1 MPRAAAAG
9 GAGRHLQPAG
19 AGRERRAT
27 TIGTVNTAEFF
38 LTATTSATFFSVL
51 GWSAFTL
58 HTLGILIGGI
68 VAAPF
73 GGILAKRVPTR
84 HLMAL
89 VGGLLTLTSAWSIY
103 SALAK

>member
-1 MPRAAAAG
+1 M
-9 GAGRHLQPAG
+9 
-19 AGRERRAT
+19 
-27 TIGTVNTAEFF
+27 
-38 LTATTSATFFSVL
+38 L